1 MISRKHIVFGFVDIE
16 VKWMNY
22 REALEYIH
30 STAKFGSVLGLE
42 RIKKLMEILGDPQEK
57 LNIIHVGGTNG
68 KGSTSSFISHILT
81 QSGYKTGL
89 FTSPYLESFC
99 ERIKIDSKDIGKDEL
114 AKSASAVKKAIDTLL
129 DMGYDHPT
137 EFEIVTAIAFYYYC
151 EKEVDFVVLE
161 VGLGGR
167 YDATNIIEK
176 PLVSVITPIDM
187 DHMDMLGDTI
197 EKIAYEKAGIIKPKM
212 PVIVY
217 PQSKEAMEVI
227 KRVAAEKDSKLIV
240 ADIKSN
246 VKKSDLSAQVFDCT
260 VDGHRFEDMK
270 IKLIGRHQVNNA
282 IVALNVVWELSKTFG
297 YFIGKDCMYKGLERT
312 VWPGRLEL
320 LKKEPNIIIDGA
332 HNLHGAKALS
342 SFMKDNFKRERTI
355 LVLGMLRDKEV
366 DKVIRELVP
375 LAETI
380 ICTSPENPRAM
391 DSSELSSIIR
401 KEFKNVHIIAS
412 NNSIRKSIH
421 EAVNIAKD
429 DSSIIIAG
437 SLYMIG
443 SVRSIILNGK

>member
-1 MISRKHIVFGFVDIE
+1 
-16 VKWMNY
+16 MNY
-22 REALEYIH
+22 REALDYIH

-57 LNIIHVGGTNG
+57 LKVIHVGGTNG

-99 ERIKIDSKDIGKDEL
+99 ERIKIDSQDIGKDEL
-114 AKSASAVKKAIDTLL
+114 AKSATAVKKAVDTLL
-129 DMGYDHPT
+129 DMGFDHPT

-167 YDATNIIEK
+167 YDATNIIKK
-176 PLVSVITPIDM
+176 PVVSVITPIDK
-187 DHMDMLGDTI
+187 DHMDVLGDTI
-197 EKIAYEKAGIIKPKM
+197 EKIAYEKAGIIKPKS
-212 PVIVY
+212 PVILY

-227 KRVAAEKDSKLIV
+227 KRVAAENDSRLII
-240 ADIKSN
+240 ADIEGN
-246 VKKSDLSAQVFDCT
+246 IKKSDLSGQVFDCT
-260 VDGHRFEDMK
+260 VDGHKFEDMK
-270 IKLIGRHQVNNA
+270 IGLIGRHQVNNA
-282 IVALNVVWELSKTFG
+282 IVALNVVWELSKTFD
-297 YFIGKDCMYKGLERT
+297 YFIAKDCMYKGLEKT
-312 VWPGRLEL
+312 VWPGRLEI
-320 LKKEPNIIIDGA
+320 LKRNPDIIIDGA
-332 HNLHGAKALS
+332 HNIHGAKALS
-342 SFMKDNFKRERTI
+342 KFMSENFKREKTI

-375 LAETI
+375 LAGTVV
-380 ICTSPENPRAM
+380 CTSPENPRAM
-391 DSSELSSIIR
+391 DSAELSDMIR
-401 KEFKNVHIIAS
+401 AEIKGVHIIAS

-421 EAVNIAKD
+421 EAVNIAKE

-443 SVRSIILNGK
+443 SVRSIILSEN